1 MQSKFPGK
9 VLPFVLFLPSVV
21 ISVLFLYYPAFQTF
35 LLSFHKTAFFGKKKL
50 YVGWEN
56 FIETFT
62 SLDYLN
68 TVWVSM
74 VFSAGVVIFG
84 LALSIGTALLVN
96 QTIRLKRIYVMILLL
111 PYALSPVLAGIIW
124 LFLFSPTAGIIN
136 YFLNLFFGIEP
147 DWIGQGHL
155 ALIMVIV
162 TTVWKNFGYNLVF
175 VLAGLQNIPGEVL
188 QAAEMDGASSFR
200 RLWEVTLPLLSPI
213 LFFLVVMNLIYSFFG
228 TFGIIDIMTK
238 GAPLN
243 STNIMIYNL
252 YRTAFIYTKS
262 GSAATQSVI
271 LFALVAGLTLL
282 QFRATRGRVFY
293 SGA

>member
-1 MQSKFPGK
+1 MQTKFPGRI
-9 VLPFVLFLPSVV
+9 LPYILFVPSVI
-21 ISVLFLYYPAFQTF
+21 ISILFLYYPALQTF
-35 LLSFHKTAFFGKKKL
+35 MLSFHKTAFFGRKTL

-56 FIETFT
+56 FSETFT

-68 TVWVSM
+68 TVWVSL
-74 VFSAGVVIFG
+74 VFSAGVVILG
-84 LALSIGTALLVN
+84 LVISLVTALLVN
-96 QTIRLKRIYVMILLL
+96 QTMRFKRIYVMILLL
-111 PYALSPVLAGIIW
+111 PYALSPVIAGIIW
-124 LFLFSPTAGIIN
+124 LFLFNPTVGIIN
-136 YFLNLFFGIEP
+136 YFLDLFFGVEP
-147 DWIGQGHL
+147 DWIGQRHL

-162 TTVWKNFGYNLVF
+162 TAVWKNFGYNLVF

-188 QAAEMDGASSFR
+188 EAAEMDGASPLR

-213 LFFLVVMNLIYSFFG
+213 LFFLVVMNSIYSFFG

-252 YRTAFIYTKS
+252 YRTAFIFNKS
-262 GSAATQSVI
+262 GLAATQSVI

-282 QFRATRGRVFY
+282 QFRASRERVFY
-293 SGA
+293 LGG